1 MRIAFAL
8 VVLLTACGEEKPKA
22 YPTYNECFDDLA
34 LVQMVPVIDAI
45 VECCHDHEI
54 GGVERVCLATMPD
67 CINYLTANLRQCR
80 ADTVQVRD
88 ACTLYADLIANPP
101 PPEN

>member
-8 VVLLTACGEEKPKA
+8 VLLLSACGEDKPKA

-34 LVQMVPVIDAI
+34 LVQGKPVVDSI
-45 VECCHDHEI
+45 VECCLDHEI
-54 GGVERVCLATMPD
+54 DGVEHVCRETMPD
-67 CINYLTANLRQCR
+67 CINYLVANLRQCR

-88 ACTLYADLIANPP
+88 ACTMYADLIANPP
-101 PPEN
+101 PEN